1 MASSPASNKKL
12 SVGTVV
18 TAVIHL
24 VMPAVFCMALWVLYK
39 TLHHYHISDILNDL
53 RQIPLRHLMAGGL
66 LTVVNYWV
74 LTTLDASAIRYAGS
88 SLEYGKVA
96 LTSFIG
102 YAFSHNVGLS
112 WLSGGSIRYRL
123 YGAWGLTGGEIAK
136 VIAFCQVSVLI
147 GFLLVSG
154 VSFILGQA
162 AVPSLAH
169 LPAAN
174 LHLAGIILIS
184 PVLLY
189 LGLVFWIRKPV
200 NIREIEVPLPRGP
213 LILAQILIPS
223 IDWILA
229 GSVAFMLLPHG
240 PEVSFHHFLSIYLL
254 STMAG
259 VISQVPGGLG
269 VFESL
274 MLIFLTPA
282 VSASS
287 VMGGLL
293 AFRLI
298 YYFSPLAL
306 AVVLLMC
313 HEILQRKLHTKK
325 VIQVPLQWFSS
336 FVPEILS
343 AIVFLCGC
351 LLLLSGSTP
360 GLGDRMGFLAN
371 TLPLT
376 VIEFSHFFGSL
387 VGFGMLILSWG
398 LFHRID
404 ASYPITITLFLLGIV
419 FSLLKGFDYEEA
431 LVLGF
436 FLMLLLPSKSLFYR
450 KGSLVTGRFTL
461 SWLIS
466 LFLALAAFIWLGLF
480 SYKHVEYSHDL
491 WWQFTFDG
499 DAPRFMR
506 AAVGVVGATFGLAL
520 FTLIRPKPPRFL
532 PPDRLTLDS
541 LVPIIESS
549 HRTQA
554 NLALMGDKSILLND
568 SKTAFLMFGIEERS
582 WVSMGDPTGTA
593 GEIRELAW
601 EFREMCDYYNGY
613 PVFYQVIPENLHLY
627 LDLGLTVFKL
637 GEEARVRLPQFSL
650 DGSSR
655 KEFRHTLSRLDREG
669 CTFEIIPRESIHA
682 RIEDLRLVSD
692 SWLKTKATREKK
704 FSLAFFSE
712 DYLAHFPVA
721 VVRKGE
727 EILAFAN
734 LLEGGGR
741 EELSVDLMRYRPG
754 SPNGIM
760 EFLFLQ
766 IILWG
771 KDSGYQW
778 FNMGMAPLSGLEAR
792 PLAPLWNRIGAFLFR
807 HGDQFYNFE
816 GLRNYKNKFAPE
828 WSPRYL
834 ACPGGGLVVPRILA
848 NLASLISGSVT
859 GVVLK

>member
-1 MASSPASNKKL
+1 
-12 SVGTVV
+12 
-18 TAVIHL
+18 
-24 VMPAVFCMALWVLYK
+24 
-39 TLHHYHISDILNDL
+39 
-53 RQIPLRHLMAGGL
+53 
-66 LTVVNYWV
+66 
-74 LTTLDASAIRYAGS
+74 
-88 SLEYGKVA
+88 
-96 LTSFIG
+96 
-102 YAFSHNVGLS
+102 
-112 WLSGGSIRYRL
+112 
-123 YGAWGLTGGEIAK
+123 
-136 VIAFCQVSVLI
+136 
-147 GFLLVSG
+147 
-154 VSFILGQA
+154 
-162 AVPSLAH
+162 
-169 LPAAN
+169 
-174 LHLAGIILIS
+174 
-184 PVLLY
+184 
-189 LGLVFWIRKPV
+189 
-200 NIREIEVPLPRGP
+200 
-213 LILAQILIPS
+213 
-223 IDWILA
+223 
-229 GSVAFMLLPHG
+229 
-240 PEVSFHHFLSIYLL
+240 
-254 STMAG
+254 
-259 VISQVPGGLG
+259 
-269 VFESL
+269 
-274 MLIFLTPA
+274 
-282 VSASS
+282 
-287 VMGGLL
+287 
-293 AFRLI
+293 
-298 YYFSPLAL
+298 
-306 AVVLLMC
+306 
-313 HEILQRKLHTKK
+313 
-325 VIQVPLQWFSS
+325 
-336 FVPEILS
+336 
-343 AIVFLCGC
+343 
-351 LLLLSGSTP
+351 
-360 GLGDRMGFLAN
+360 
-371 TLPLT
+371 
-376 VIEFSHFFGSL
+376 
-387 VGFGMLILSWG
+387 
-398 LFHRID
+398 
-404 ASYPITITLFLLGIV
+404 
-419 FSLLKGFDYEEA
+419 
-431 LVLGF
+431 
-436 FLMLLLPSKSLFYR
+436 
-450 KGSLVTGRFTL
+450 
-461 SWLIS
+461 
-466 LFLALAAFIWLGLF
+466 
-480 SYKHVEYSHDL
+480 
-491 WWQFTFDG
+491 
-499 DAPRFMR
+499 
-506 AAVGVVGATFGLAL
+506 
-520 FTLIRPKPPRFL
+520 
-532 PPDRLTLDS
+532 
-541 LVPIIESS
+541 
-549 HRTQA
+549 
-554 NLALMGDKSILLND
+554 MGDKSILLND